1 MKEKD
6 KKRLDWAL
14 DKLNDVAL
22 AGYGLLAGEKWL
34 NVVTVGVTIPDGAQL
49 VALTVI
55 LVVVWTI
62 IGYLK
67 GLLEEI

>member
-1 MKEKD
+1 MKQKD

-14 DKLNDVAL
+14 DKLNEVAL
-22 AGYGLLAGEKWL
+22 AAYGLLAGEKWL
-34 NVVTVGVTIPDGAQL
+34 KVVTVGVNLPDGAQL
-49 VALTVI
+49 VALTMV
-55 LVVVWTI
+55 LFVVWAI

>member
-1 MKEKD
+1 MKAKD

-22 AGYGLLAGEKWL
+22 ASYGLLAGEKWL

-49 VALTVI
+49 LAFTVV